1 MTHRFWGVS
10 LPAGGSITQKLERG
24 STLVLTA
31 VGVSGGASA
40 ERTVLRA
47 ESSGC
52 DAVLCSLWSA
62 CTSARFAQPFN
73 DDVTFRSTGG
83 AELHL
88 SGFARG
94 ALSEP
99 EASGKKAKAKKPAA
113 VADLVGLAPP
123 SVEAALGKKKAKA
136 SAEPPEP
143 AAAKRKRVEEPP
155 AKAPA
160 PAPAPAKP
168 APAKPD
174 ASGFLAAKKFDGAK
188 KGMVFRKGP
197 KGLGYY
203 IDTPPKPSAAVAA
216 LARGGGAASGGGAP
230 ATQKTKSGLELKDVR
245 AGRGNAAKSGDRV
258 SVKYRGTLTNG
269 KQFDAGSIDFR
280 LGRGEV
286 IRGCTPR
293 AAAASSLCVPRR
305 PARPVP
311 KLTSLASGRG
321 RSC

>member
-99 EASGKKAKAKKPAA
+99 ETAGKKAKAKKPAA

-123 SVEAALGKKKAKA
+123 SVEAADPLRPRLFFCACC
-136 SAEPPEP
+136 
-143 AAAKRKRVEEPP
+143 
-155 AKAPA
+155 
-160 PAPAPAKP
+160 
-168 APAKPD
+168 
-174 ASGFLAAKKFDGAK
+174 
-188 KGMVFRKGP
+188 
-197 KGLGYY
+197 
-203 IDTPPKPSAAVAA
+203 TH
-216 LARGGGAASGGGAP
+216 
-230 ATQKTKSGLELKDVR
+230 
-245 AGRGNAAKSGDRV
+245 V
-258 SVKYRGTLTNG
+258 S
-269 KQFDAGSIDFR
+269 
-280 LGRGEV
+280 
-286 IRGCTPR
+286 
-293 AAAASSLCVPRR
+293 
-305 PARPVP
+305 
-311 KLTSLASGRG
+311 
-321 RSC
+321 

>member
-1 MTHRFWGVS
+1 MICRASSAVVVDVVVAAMTHRFWGVS
-10 LPAGGSITQKLERG
+10 LPAGGSSTQKLERG

-62 CTSARFAQPFN
+62 CTSARFAQPFT

-123 SVEAALGKKKAKA
+123 SVEAARGKISRGKLGM
-136 SAEPPEP
+136 AE
-143 AAAKRKRVEEPP
+143 
-155 AKAPA
+155 
-160 PAPAPAKP
+160 
-168 APAKPD
+168 D
-174 ASGFLAAKKFDGAK
+174 A
-188 KGMVFRKGP
+188 
-197 KGLGYY
+197 Y
-203 IDTPPKPSAAVAA
+203 AA
-216 LARGGGAASGGGAP
+216 LAARRQHLMRHIRAGKQHEGPCARLHVRVLATVTMDAQRTSVSCGAPVCWGQVEQQRDRTTQWALGGAISIINVPSIVSASAIM
-230 ATQKTKSGLELKDVR
+230 QEL
-245 AGRGNAAKSGDRV
+245 
-258 SVKYRGTLTNG
+258 
-269 KQFDAGSIDFR
+269 
-280 LGRGEV
+280 
-286 IRGCTPR
+286 
-293 AAAASSLCVPRR
+293 
-305 PARPVP
+305 
-311 KLTSLASGRG
+311 
-321 RSC
+321 